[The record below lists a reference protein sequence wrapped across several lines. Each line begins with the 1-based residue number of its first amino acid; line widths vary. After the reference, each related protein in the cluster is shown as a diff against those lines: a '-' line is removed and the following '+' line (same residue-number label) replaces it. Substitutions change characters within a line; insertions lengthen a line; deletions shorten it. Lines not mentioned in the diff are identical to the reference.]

1 MISEISPDDALPPS
15 TPSSS
20 VPVTPSTCPERQIVY
35 ADVAAAKQDG
45 KYLVNP
51 KWLTSCMVACYRL
64 PESDFPP
71 TCMDGKTFVSTSPV
85 EPQPKVARVGKTSN
99 FLVKYFN
106 RFYDV
111 LRCMD

>member
-1 MISEISPDDALPPS
+1 MISETSLDDALPPS

-35 ADVAAAKQDG
+35 PDVAAAKQDG

-71 TCMDGKTFVSTSPV
+71 KCVDGKTSVSTSPV
-85 EPQPKVARVGKTSN
+85 EPQPKVARVGKTST

-106 RFYDV
+106 RFYGV
-111 LRCMD
+111 LLCMG